1 MKKGGPKWEGRDTED
16 QDIRSQGQ
24 KMKTGFKDQ
33 EAFARSLNPASRWQM
48 MAFLS
53 IEALFFFFPELG
65 PFCHLWPHPIIKDPP
80 NRRQE
85 GLTAKQAQR
94 LARV

>member
-53 IEALFFFFPELG
+53 IEALFFFFLSWVPSATSG
-65 PFCHLWPHPIIKDPP
+65 PTP
-80 NRRQE
+80 
-85 GLTAKQAQR
+85 
-94 LARV
+94 